1 MKNFTTKL
9 KKGSTA
15 VRNRKKTFLVS
26 TRVRIVITDI
36 TKIFVSTHETLL
48 ESLEPAKRSYAQTLQ
63 ILYQSFLR
71 FLARLQKNI
80 DRLRIKV
87 SIESQGLVLRAKV
100 YRFREAQVCNQPKLC
115 FVGRDRTIYVR
126 ISLRDLGSS
135 SETI

>member
-48 ESLEPAKRSYAQTLQ
+48 ESLEPAKRSYAQTL
-63 ILYQSFLR
+63 
-71 FLARLQKNI
+71 
-80 DRLRIKV
+80 
-87 SIESQGLVLRAKV
+87 
-100 YRFREAQVCNQPKLC
+100 
-115 FVGRDRTIYVR
+115 
-126 ISLRDLGSS
+126 
-135 SETI
+135 